1 MTSTPNSEQ
10 FADPNSRYAVESLKP
25 PADVRALDSAS
36 QNDYEFSSAE
46 DDNEPH
52 VKAER
57 YVQKLIDEATNRLD
71 AKWPQP
77 YKTAVKLCPFFSGI
91 NTNSISLC
99 LSFAH

>member
-57 YVQKLIDEATNRLD
+57 YVQKLIDELR
-71 AKWPQP
+71 KIRKFQ
-77 YKTAVKLCPFFSGI
+77 I
-91 NTNSISLC
+91 
-99 LSFAH
+99 